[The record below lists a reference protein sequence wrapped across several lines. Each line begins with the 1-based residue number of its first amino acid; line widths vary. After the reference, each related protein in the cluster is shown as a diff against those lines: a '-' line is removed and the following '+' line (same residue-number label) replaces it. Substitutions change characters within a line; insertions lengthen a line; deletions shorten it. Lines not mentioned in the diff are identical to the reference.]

1 MTSPALP
8 PLKLTL
14 WLLWLFFGIS
24 TAQTPVPLP
33 ETSVDIPEMP
43 RYALQRELSP
53 SQLLPGQTAEVIL
66 TVRHEGS
73 PDRFTLSEQL
83 PAGLTVVDAPKANQ
97 EGRFL
102 RWQDTGASGT
112 TQFRY
117 TVQVECSAPPL
128 LAWQGTLTSPV
139 VGQVPAPVGLLE
151 RRDLI
156 IEPISSNVR
165 VNNSSFL
172 EVRLTNPSTNPVS
185 LRLQATPA
193 DNRVTLDSP
202 NASVDL
208 AANGETTV
216 LFPVTGNRLGAS
228 DVQLQTQL
236 DGRESCPVNV
246 PVLVEAPPSLP
257 AAQITTTLELQLDTS
272 GIRNLTGLA
281 VIVPLTEG
289 VEVTAGTA
297 IRIDESGQAHPL
309 ANPLV
314 DVQRLEIPNLVST
327 DISTTLSENMM
338 PENMVD
344 TVDTTDTTNADTDMN
359 PDTNPD
365 TNVTIYPKAAVF
377 VIDED
382 LGTLQT
388 LRFDVSHE
396 GAFQFDPTLAS
407 LVGLTPEPF
416 VISGRQDASERY
428 LRAVPDT
435 RSRPVTVA
443 RTGAIILSPAENTL
457 IRSGNTSTIRVDVPL
472 GGEVALYLG
481 EGDSRREVDPERIGQ
496 QVIDRNI
503 NRQTLDYVAV
513 PLELGSN
520 IVTLEHVT
528 ADETLSTD
536 SLTVIVSGSATS
548 LELRPLSTLVA
559 DSAEPLRFA
568 LDVRDALGNIP
579 TDGSVTLEILG
590 ADPRTADAE
599 PQQLG
604 FQLRYQDG
612 RALLELVPVSEPRT
626 LTFRAS
632 FEPSISGRV
641 ENPVLET
648 NVVIDSNVRRW
659 LVSGVGSVGVA
670 VDDDFSVDAGAS
682 LFARGKLFED
692 YLLTFGVNYPFEP
705 LGRFGDPYEPFPVP
719 GASGELSQDA
729 ESRDG
734 VFVRLERNLSF
745 VQYGEFD
752 TDLTSTLI
760 DLNRSYTGV
769 SAEYRRFA
777 GGVFARGFAAYIPVG
792 QTVNDLDIPGDGTTF
807 YVLPGAPLEAGSL
820 AVQVIKRNA
829 FDPNLNED
837 EADRLIQDGD
847 PLVGNLVELRDY
859 TIDETLGFLRLSRPL
874 PPVDSE
880 GNRYFLQVSYRRAA
894 SSNTRDWQAG
904 GEVGYEHRFSETET
918 ATVSI
923 SGYQETTETRDVTVI
938 GARGELDTDGLEADV
953 EIAVGSETRQIN
965 PNTDNPDD
973 DTADNNAGNNNA
985 DNQTDSSGLGIA
997 TGVRY
1002 DSDTVDA
1009 EVRYQYLSDDFRSTE
1024 VTRANQ
1030 TGHSLD
1036 GQLEVLLARYLG
1048 IGFEAMW
1055 KDSPSS
1061 DSNNTDDDAA
1071 SERNREYA
1079 VDVYGLFIEDGDFG
1093 IANRL
1098 EAEAGVGIR
1107 NDVPRLRF
1115 GVTFSDL
1122 VGIDGIRAEI
1132 LHLQSL
1138 GDEPSVSELSLSYE
1152 IIENLSLE
1160 VTDRLE
1166 WGVDNALLIGLVSRF
1181 DNGDL
1186 FGSAANFGSSQLRAQ
1201 YELPRGISNTGGT
1214 VRLGASTS
1222 YAATDTVSL
1231 EGSFDQ
1237 LLDLDDADDADER
1250 DSNTAT
1256 TGDATIIAAA
1266 LRYDDRD
1273 LDAQL
1278 RYEVR
1283 FDEVGTKHV
1292 GNAGLNVAL
1301 SNRLF
1306 ASLTADVIADDSR
1319 DPDFGLR
1326 VSAAAAYRGEVINLL
1341 TNNRLD
1347 TGAFEVN
1354 GGTVLEGDWRVDV
1367 PLDELLDLDPNLT
1380 VRAGYAYRY
1389 REAGSLNDSTNNT
1402 NNNTVTDNDSGYRDM
1417 ISVGVSVEPWRGGSL
1432 TGYGRRFHDYDRDIT
1447 AWGFT
1452 VEAAQRVACGSYG
1465 VLAYSFDDIP
1475 DPVFSQEGL
1484 QVRLDVVADEQWRC
1498 GGGDIHGLAFV
1509 DANGDGIRQV
1519 AANQETPAQEESGS
1533 TDITHEDY
1541 VEEYVEEEVLEG
1553 IILRLY
1559 DADGRLITSTE
1570 SDEDGRYHF
1579 EDVDVNRNHI
1589 VVAVLPRNYRFS
1601 PVGQGEDPEF
1611 DSNIN
1616 PETGETPPFR
1626 VGRLRDTNHLDVGF
1640 IPTEAQP

>member
-1 MTSPALP
+1 MMP
-8 PLKLTL
+8 LTL
-14 WLLWLFFGIS
+14 KSLLLWLFLGIS
-24 TAQTPVPLP
+24 AAQTPVPLP
-33 ETSVDIPEMP
+33 EVSVNVPETP

-53 SQLLPGQTAEVIL
+53 AQLLPGQTAEVIL
-66 TVRHEGS
+66 TVTHEGS
-73 PDRFTLSEQL
+73 PDTFTLSEQL
-83 PAGLTVVDAPKANQ
+83 PAGLVVVDAPDASQ

-102 RWQDTGASGT
+102 RWQSSGQGDTKA
-112 TQFRY
+112 FRY

-128 LAWQGTLTSPV
+128 LAWQGTLISPV

-151 RRDLI
+151 RRDLV
-156 IEPISSNVR
+156 IEPVSSTVR
-165 VNNSSFL
+165 VNDSSFIEL
-172 EVRLTNPSTNPVS
+172 RLTNPSANPVS
-185 LRLQATPA
+185 LSLQATPA
-193 DNRVTLDSP
+193 DNRVSLDSP

-208 AANGETTV
+208 AAGGETTV

-228 DVQLQTQL
+228 DVQLQTQV
-236 DGRESCPVNV
+236 DGQDSCPLSV
-246 PVLVEAPPSLP
+246 PVMVEAPPSLP
-257 AAQITTTLELQLDTS
+257 PAQVVTTLELQLDTS

-281 VIVPLTEG
+281 VIVPLAES

-297 IRIDESGQAHPL
+297 VRLDESGQVYPL
-309 ANPLV
+309 TDPLI
-314 DVQRLEIPNLVST
+314 DVQRLEIPNPTLLEDTSADPDATT
-327 DISTTLSENMM
+327 DATTDATFSENADMDS
-338 PENMVD
+338 ETDV
-344 TVDTTDTTNADTDMN
+344 TV
-359 PDTNPD
+359 
-365 TNVTIYPKAAVF
+365 YPKAAVF
-377 VIDED
+377 VIEED
-382 LGTLQT
+382 LGTVQT
-388 LRFDVSHE
+388 LRFDVSHQ

-416 VISGRQDASERY
+416 VITGRQDASERY

-435 RSRPVTVA
+435 RSRPVMVA
-443 RTGAIILSPAENTL
+443 REGAIILSPAENTL

-472 GGEVALYLG
+472 GGEVRLFLG
-481 EGDSRREVDPERIGQ
+481 EGDTRLEIDPERIGQ
-496 QVIDRNI
+496 QVLDRNV
-503 NRQTLDYVAV
+503 NRQTLDYIAV

-520 IVTLEHVT
+520 LITVEHT
-528 ADETLSTD
+528 SADGTLSSD
-536 SLTVIVSGSATS
+536 DLTVIVSGSAAS

-568 LDVRDALGNIP
+568 LDVRDARGNIP
-579 TDGSVTLEILG
+579 TDGTVTLEIVG

-632 FEPSISGRV
+632 FEPGVSGSV
-641 ENPVLET
+641 ENPILET

-659 LVSGVGSVGVA
+659 LVNGVGSVGVA

-752 TDLTSTLI
+752 TDLNTTLVNL
-760 DLNRSYTGV
+760 DRSYTGV
-769 SAEYRRFA
+769 SATYRRFA
-777 GGVFARGFAAYIPVG
+777 GGLFARGFAAYIPVG
-792 QTVNDLDIPGDGTTF
+792 QTVNDLAIPGDGTTF
-807 YVLPGAPLEAGSL
+807 YVLPGAPIEPGSL
-820 AVQVIKRNA
+820 AVQVIKRSA
-829 FDPNLNED
+829 FDPNVSED

-847 PLVGNLVELRDY
+847 PLVGDLVELRDY

-874 PPVDSE
+874 PPIDSE
-880 GNRYFLQVSYRRAA
+880 GNRYFLQVSYRREA

-904 GEVGYEHRFSETET
+904 GAVGYEHRLSETES
-918 ATVSI
+918 ATVSV
-923 SGYQETTETRDVTVI
+923 SGYRETTETREVTVV
-938 GARGELDTDGLEADV
+938 GARGELDSDGLEADV
-953 EIAVGSETRQIN
+953 EVALGSETRQV
-965 PNTDNPDD
+965 NTSTNDD
-973 DTADNNAGNNNA
+973 AD
-985 DNQTDSSGLGIA
+985 DVETDSSGLGLA

-1002 DSDTVDA
+1002 SSDTVDA
-1009 EVRYQYLSDDFRSTE
+1009 EVRYQYLADDFRSSE
-1024 VTRANQ
+1024 VTRASQ

-1048 IGFEAMW
+1048 VGFEAMW
-1055 KDSPSS
+1055 KDSPG
-1061 DSNNTDDDAA
+1061 TI
-1071 SERNREYA
+1071 ERNREYA
-1079 VDVYGLFIEDGDFG
+1079 ADVYGLFIEDGDFG

-1122 VGIDGIRAEI
+1122 VGVDGIRAEI

-1160 VTDRLE
+1160 LTDRLE

-1237 LLDLDDADDADER
+1237 ILDLDDTDDSDDAD
-1250 DSNTAT
+1250 DTNDLTST

-1266 LRYDDRD
+1266 LRFDDRD

-1283 FDEVGTKHV
+1283 FDETSTKHV
-1292 GNAGLNVAL
+1292 GNAGVNVAL

-1326 VSAAAAYRGEVINLL
+1326 VSAAAAYRGEVVNLL
-1341 TNNRLD
+1341 TNNHLD
-1347 TGAFEVN
+1347 TGAFDVA

-1389 REAGSLNDSTNNT
+1389 REAGTLDDDSNNLT
-1402 NNNTVTDNDSGYRDM
+1402 DDNDSGYRDM
-1417 ISVGVSVEPWRGGSL
+1417 ISLGVTVEPWRGGNL

-1452 VEAAQRVACGSYG
+1452 VEASQRVACGSYG

-1498 GGGDIHGLAFV
+1498 GGGDIHGLAFI

-1519 AANQETPAQEESGS
+1519 ANDETNIEENPENA
-1533 TDITHEDY
+1533 EDT
-1541 VEEYVEEEVLEG
+1541 LAG

-1579 EDVDVNRNHI
+1579 ADVDVNRDHI
-1589 VVAVLPRNYRFS
+1589 VTAVLPRGYRFS
-1601 PVGQGEDPEF
+1601 PLEQGDDPEV

-1616 PETGETPPFR
+1616 PDTGETPPFR
-1626 VGRLRDTNHLDVGF
+1626 VGRLRDTQHLDVGF
-1640 IPTEAQP
+1640 IPVEIQPREAQP